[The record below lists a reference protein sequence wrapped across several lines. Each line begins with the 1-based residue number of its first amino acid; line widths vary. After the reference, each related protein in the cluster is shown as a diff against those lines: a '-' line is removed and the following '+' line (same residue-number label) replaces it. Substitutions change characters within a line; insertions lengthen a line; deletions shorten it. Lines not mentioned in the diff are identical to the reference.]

1 MAAILG
7 GGVAIIEALVEPLMT
22 NTTLQDPAPSSAS
35 TVARPWRV
43 RLRRLAP
50 YAKGSMPGVWAA
62 LAAAA
67 VGAATEPLIPALLK
81 PLLDEGFSG
90 QGGFP
95 LWAVPAALLGLFFVR
110 GLASFVANYALAWST
125 NRAVLRLREAL
136 FDRLL
141 DATPT
146 LYARTSASSLTNTV
160 VYEVQQGAN
169 QLGGAVLGIA
179 KDGLTIIALL
189 TYLLWLNWEL
199 TLMVL
204 LLAPA
209 VAGVMRAVSRR
220 LRRLAVASQE
230 ATDNLAYV
238 VEENVLAWR
247 IVRLHAAQQVQRL
260 RFEQRSRFLRS
271 LMLKSVAA
279 SAISSPLTQ
288 MLAAVALSGVIT
300 AALWQQG
307 QGTVGGFVAFVTAM
321 LLLVAP
327 LKHLSDATA
336 PLARGLAAVERGLD
350 LLETSPPEAGGPE
363 RLPSGGRVQGDIEFV
378 DVGLRYRDTGPA
390 ALEGVSLRVKPG
402 QTLALVGPS
411 GSGKSTLVQL
421 LPRFLDP
428 SSGEVRLDGVALPK
442 WDLTCLREQFALVSQ
457 DVVLFNDSVAANV
470 ALGETDNADL
480 RVRVRQAL
488 QDAHLMEFVDSLPQG
503 MDTPVGHNGARLSG
517 GQRQRLAI
525 ARALFKDAPVLI
537 LDEATSALDSESERA
552 VQSALERLM
561 LGRTTIVIAHR
572 LSTIEHADR
581 VAVLSE
587 GRVVEDGAPAELLAA
602 NGLYARLHA
611 LQFRTDSNERQ
622 SP

>member
-1 MAAILG
+1 
-7 GGVAIIEALVEPLMT
+7 MT
-22 NTTLQDPAPSSAS
+22 EHTLPDPANTPA
-35 TVARPWRV
+35 TATARPWRE

-50 YAKGSMPGVWAA
+50 YARGSMPGVWAA
-62 LAAAA
+62 VAAAA

-110 GLASFVANYALAWST
+110 GMASFAANYALAWST
-125 NRAVLRLREAL
+125 NRAVLRLRETL
-136 FDRLL
+136 FNRLL
-141 DATPT
+141 DTTPT

-189 TYLLWLNWEL
+189 AYLMWLNWGL

-247 IVRLHAAQQVQRL
+247 IVRLHAAQLIQRQ
-260 RFEQRSRFLRS
+260 RFEQRSLFLRS

-336 PLARGLAAVERGLD
+336 PLARGLAAIERGLD
-350 LLETSPPEAGGPE
+350 LLEASPPEAGGPQRLAPGE
-363 RLPSGGRVQGDIEFV
+363 RARGDIEFL
-378 DVGLRYRDTGPA
+378 DVGLRYREQGPA
-390 ALEGVSLRVKPG
+390 ALEGVRLRVQAG

-428 SSGEVRLDGVALPK
+428 SSGEVRLDGVALAQ
-442 WDLTCLREQFALVSQ
+442 WDLASLREQFALVSQ

-470 ALGETDNADL
+470 ALGTVDADQAHT
-480 RVRVRQAL
+480 RNRVRQAL

-503 MDTPVGHNGARLSG
+503 LDTPVGHNGARLSG
-517 GQRQRLAI
+517 
-525 ARALFKDAPVLI
+525 D
-537 LDEATSALDSESERA
+537 SA
-552 VQSALERLM
+552 SAWPLR
-561 LGRTTIVIAHR
+561 GPCSRTHR
-572 LSTIEHADR
+572 S
-581 VAVLSE
+581 
-587 GRVVEDGAPAELLAA
+587 
-602 NGLYARLHA
+602 
-611 LQFRTDSNERQ
+611 
-622 SP
+622 

>member
-1 MAAILG
+1 
-7 GGVAIIEALVEPLMT
+7 
-22 NTTLQDPAPSSAS
+22 
-35 TVARPWRV
+35 
-43 RLRRLAP
+43 
-50 YAKGSMPGVWAA
+50 MPGVWAA

-470 ALGETDNADL
+470 ALGETDDADL

>member
-1 MAAILG
+1 
-7 GGVAIIEALVEPLMT
+7 
-22 NTTLQDPAPSSAS
+22 
-35 TVARPWRV
+35 
-43 RLRRLAP
+43 
-50 YAKGSMPGVWAA
+50 MPGVWAA

-428 SSGEVRLDGVALPK
+428 SSGEVRLDGVALPQ

-470 ALGETDNADL
+470 ALGETDDADL

>member
-1 MAAILG
+1 
-7 GGVAIIEALVEPLMT
+7 
-22 NTTLQDPAPSSAS
+22 
-35 TVARPWRV
+35 
-43 RLRRLAP
+43 
-50 YAKGSMPGVWAA
+50 MPGVWAA

-428 SSGEVRLDGVALPK
+428 SSGEVRLDGVALPQ
-442 WDLTCLREQFALVSQ
+442 WDLACLREQFALVSQ

-470 ALGETDNADL
+470 ALGETDDADL

>member
-1 MAAILG
+1 
-7 GGVAIIEALVEPLMT
+7 
-22 NTTLQDPAPSSAS
+22 
-35 TVARPWRV
+35 
-43 RLRRLAP
+43 
-50 YAKGSMPGVWAA
+50 MPGVWAA

-95 LWAVPAALLGLFFVR
+95 LWAVPAALLGLFFIR
-110 GLASFVANYALAWST
+110 GLASFVANYALAWSV
-125 NRAVLRLREAL
+125 NRAVLQLRESL
-136 FDRLL
+136 FERLL
-141 DATPT
+141 NATPS
-146 LYARTSASSLTNTV
+146 LYARSSASSLTNTV

-169 QLGGAVLGIA
+169 QLGGAVLGVA
-179 KDGLTIIALL
+179 RDGLTIVALL
-189 TYLLWLNWEL
+189 GYLLWLNWGL

-209 VAGVMRAVSRR
+209 VAAVMRTVSRR
-220 LRRLAVASQE
+220 LRRLAVAGQE
-230 ATDNLAYV
+230 ATDRLAYV

-247 IVRLHAAQQVQRL
+247 IVRLHAAQAEQRQ
-260 RFEQRSRFLRS
+260 RFEQQSLSLRG

-350 LLETSPPEAGGPE
+350 LLESSPPEQGGAHRVAPG
-363 RLPSGGRVQGDIEFV
+363 SRVQGEIEF
-378 DVGLRYRDTGPA
+378 DGVGLRYRSEGPA
-390 ALEGVSLRVKPG
+390 ALEGVQLRVQPG

-421 LPRFLDP
+421 LPRFLEA
-428 SSGEVRLDGVALPK
+428 SSGVVRLDGVPLAQ
-442 WDLTCLREQFALVSQ
+442 WDLACLREQFALVSQ

-470 ALGETDNADL
+470 ALGWRDGAQGFDAGQGDL
-480 RVRVRQAL
+480 RARVRQAL
-488 QDAHLMEFVDSLPQG
+488 KDAHLLDFVDALPQG

-552 VQSALERLM
+552 VQAALERLM
-561 LGRTTIVIAHR
+561 HGRTTIVIAHR

-587 GRVVEDGAPAELLAA
+587 GRVVEHGSPTQLLAA

-611 LQFRTDSNERQ
+611 LQFRTES
-622 SP
+622 

>member
-1 MAAILG
+1 MNN
-7 GGVAIIEALVEPLMT
+7 P
-22 NTTLQDPAPSSAS
+22 NLQDPAQPSAA
-35 TVARPWRV
+35 TVARPWLE

-50 YAKGSMPGVWAA
+50 YAQGSMPGVWAA
-62 LAAAA
+62 VAAAA

-95 LWAVPAALLGLFFVR
+95 LWAVPAALLGLFFIR

-125 NRAVLRLREAL
+125 NRAVLGLREAL

-141 DATPT
+141 DTTPT
-146 LYARTSASSLTNTV
+146 LYARSSASSLTNTV

-169 QLGGAVLGIA
+169 QLGGAALGIA

-209 VAGVMRAVSRR
+209 VAAVMRAVSRR

-230 ATDNLAYV
+230 ATDNLAYA

-247 IVRLHAAQQVQRL
+247 IVRLHAAQPIQRQ
-260 RFEQRSRFLRS
+260 RFEQRSLFLRS

-350 LLETSPPEAGGPE
+350 LLEASPPEAGGPHRLAPGE
-363 RLPSGGRVQGDIEFV
+363 RARGEIEFL
-378 DVGLRYRDTGPA
+378 DVGLRYREQGPA
-390 ALEGVSLRVKPG
+390 ALEGVKLRVQPG

-421 LPRFLDP
+421 LPRFLDA
-428 SSGEVRLDGVALPK
+428 SSGEVRLDGVPLAQ
-442 WDLTCLREQFALVSQ
+442 WSLTSLREQFALVSQ

-470 ALGETDNADL
+470 ALGTVDADQADM
-480 RVRVRQAL
+480 RNRVRQAL

-503 MDTPVGHNGARLSG
+503 LDTPVGHNGARLSG

-525 ARALFKDAPVLI
+525 ARALFKDAPILI

-587 GRVVEDGAPAELLAA
+587 GRVVEDGTPADLLAA

-611 LQFRTDSNERQ
+611 LQFRTDSTERP